1 MAEKKEPT
9 ATTSAVS
16 GAKTQDA
23 DNTEG
28 GHGVPKMTKKQL
40 RSHIKQLQKVAATST
55 DPSLTA
61 QVIALSNKK
70 ARKLFLEKINDDD
83 FLSKGIECVDR
94 GTSTETKYVLFKF
107 ECKPGALCLVP
118 PSFAAVVNMIDRYC
132 VTIVNPYISPSTE

>member
-107 ECKPGALCLVP
+107 ECKPGTLSGPALVRRGRQHDRSILRYHREPVHL
-118 PSFAAVVNMIDRYC
+118 AVH
-132 VTIVNPYISPSTE
+132 